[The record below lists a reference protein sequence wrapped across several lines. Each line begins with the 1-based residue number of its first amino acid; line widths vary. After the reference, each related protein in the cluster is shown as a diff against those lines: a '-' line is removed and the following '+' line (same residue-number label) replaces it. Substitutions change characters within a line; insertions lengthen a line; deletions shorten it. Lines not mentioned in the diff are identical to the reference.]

1 MDWEFFIKL
10 VIEVISILGLF
21 YLVFYKSFLK
31 ELGKQKAKILSSEEL
46 TTIQENV
53 KQDFR
58 TQIEIVKSNLFENLS
73 TKIES
78 LKSDLQRNNISYQIS
93 LAELTKIRFIKI
105 EDLFLNL
112 LDLQEY
118 IKEKMF
124 WIENKND
131 FTNIKNEFNEKYKKA
146 NKSRQICELYLND
159 ELSSKIINV
168 LNNSHDAYLSF
179 VKMYHTNPKQYKDTP
194 YWNLDMQKIKLDMG
208 NENQKAFVKL
218 NDEIEK
224 FPKVLNE
231 LSTEFKKEIIFKNIE
246 L

>member
-10 VIEVISILGLF
+10 VIEVISIFGIF

-105 EDLFLNL
+105 EDLFLDIIN
-112 LDLQEY
+112 LQEF
-118 IKEKMF
+118 IRTNMF
-124 WIENKND
+124 WIASDDD
-131 FTNIKNEFNEKYKKA
+131 FVKIKNEFFELYKKA
-146 NKSRQICELYLND
+146 DKSRKICELYLND
-159 ELSSKIINV
+159 DLSSNILNV
-168 LNNSHDAYLSF
+168 LNNSHKAYLSF
-179 VKMYHTNPKQYKDTP
+179 VKMFDTNPKHYKDIP
-194 YWNLDMQKIKLDMG
+194 YWNLDMQKIKLEMS
-208 NENQKAFVKL
+208 NANQQALEKL
-218 NDEIEK
+218 NEEIEK
-224 FPKVLNE
+224 FPNVLNE
-231 LSTEFKKEIIFKNIE
+231 LSAELKKEIIFKNLE